1 MNKNHRFIF
10 ALAGVLLSGSVL
22 ASETQGTWLP
32 VADLVSSA
40 ADRSS
45 VPLVDSRALMAG
57 LGAIGGVILV
67 NYMAGGTR
75 AVTGVM
81 RTGMFTGAG
90 SRFYAVTGAIAGALV
105 ADYFYRKNA
114 SNP

>member
-1 MNKNHRFIF
+1 MDSR
-10 ALAGVLLSGSVL
+10 GSVL

-40 ADRSS
+40 DRS
-45 VPLVDSRALMAG
+45 VPLVDGRALMAG